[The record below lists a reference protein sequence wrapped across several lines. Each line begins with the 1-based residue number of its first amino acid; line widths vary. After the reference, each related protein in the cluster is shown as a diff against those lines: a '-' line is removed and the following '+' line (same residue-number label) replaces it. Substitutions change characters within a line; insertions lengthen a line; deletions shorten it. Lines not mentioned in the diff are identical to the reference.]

1 MKRKDLTQFT
11 RRDFLKF
18 TAAGS
23 VILASG
29 GKTPFSSP
37 PGARLQPA
45 TSPNSRVLLHT
56 FDPTNTPTTEAVTD
70 VMLAVTDLNW
80 LREGDSVFIKVASNS
95 NYSPPSVTSPAVLE
109 GVVSLLREAGAGT
122 IYVGD
127 MSGALFVRHLAT
139 ETIGSTRE
147 CMRQNGLLAAAEA
160 AGAQIHCF
168 EEVPFEEAYIPGIP
182 QMDHHWGEDL
192 HVAEMLDRV
201 DHIINLPR
209 LGKHV
214 LAGATLG
221 LKNAIGWISDHS
233 RMVLHRDAATFHE
246 KIVEVNAIPQLANK
260 LRLTLTLV
268 DQALTTDGPDSG
280 YRLPLAQPIILASDD
295 VVSHDQVALLT
306 LLWARSQ
313 TPASALASDGY
324 PAESNSLN
332 AWFVR
337 AYWGE
342 EAASQYQNLQ
352 AFDSLAEPDVPT
364 YINLAWESLRGGRP
378 AVIEVIP
385 RGLPV
390 TPSLESTLT
399 GISNLGVV
407 LGAVSADS
415 H

>member
-1 MKRKDLTQFT
+1 MNHNSLTRFS

-18 TAAGS
+18 TGAGS

-29 GKTPFSSP
+29 GTTPFS
-37 PGARLQPA
+37 PGKRLHQGVGL
-45 TSPNSRVLLHT
+45 NSRVLLHT
-56 FDPTNTPTTEAVTD
+56 FDPTNTTTTEAVRD
-70 VMLAVTDLNW
+70 VMLDAMDWNW
-80 LREGDSVFIKVASNS
+80 LRQGDTVFVKVASNS

-109 GVVSLLREAGAGT
+109 GVVSLLKEAGAGT
-122 IYVGD
+122 VYVGD
-127 MSGALFVRHLAT
+127 MSGAVYVRHLAT
-139 ETIGSTRE
+139 ETIGSTRDV
-147 CMRQNGLLAAAEA
+147 MRQNGLLAAAEA
-160 AGAQIHCF
+160 SGAQIHCF

-182 QMDHHWGEDL
+182 QIEHHWGEDL
-192 HVAEMLDRV
+192 HVAEILDRV

-221 LKNAIGWISDHS
+221 LKNAVGWISDHS

-246 KIVEVNAIPQLANK
+246 KIVEINAIPQLANK

-268 DQALTTDGPDSG
+268 DQALTTEGPDSG
-280 YRLPLAQPIILASDD
+280 YRLPLAQPVILASED
-295 VVSHDQVALLT
+295 VVGHDQVALLT

-313 TPASALASDGY
+313 TAASALASDRY

-342 EAASQYQNLQ
+342 EAAAQYQTLQ
-352 AFDSLAEPDVPT
+352 SFDSLAEPDVPT
-364 YINLAWESLRGGRP
+364 HINLAWESLRGGRP
-378 AVIEVIP
+378 DTIEVIP

-390 TPSLESTLT
+390 SSSLASTLT
-399 GISNLGVV
+399 GIANLGVV
-407 LGAVSADS
+407 LADGQ